1 MLTLATSGILHAI
14 GIFLI
19 GNIVGFINVLAAGGS
34 FLTLAFLIAIG
45 FPPNVANGTNRIGL
59 LLQNTFATA
68 KFHKLKI
75 LKARFALTV
84 GIPAILGALL
94 GSYIAVHIS
103 NELLKKIIAILM
115 VVISLITIYKPDKFV
130 KNKEFSKKK
139 WIAMIVIFFFIGIYG
154 GFIQAGV
161 GFFIITASIWGGFSM
176 VEANSIKVL
185 VITMYTIIILPVFLI
200 SHQANILA
208 GILLGLGSM
217 IGARL
222 AIGVS
227 VKKGDKFI
235 RTALLILLFVFAIK
249 LLFF

>member
-1 MLTLATSGILHAI
+1 MLSLTTTGILHAI

-19 GNIVGFINVLAAGGS
+19 GNLVGFINVLAAGGS

-45 FPPNVANGTNRIGL
+45 LPPNVANGTNRIGL

-84 GIPAILGALL
+84 GIPAVLGALL

-115 VVISLITIYKPDKFV
+115 VVISLVTVYKPDKFI
-130 KNKEFSKKK
+130 KNREFSKKK
-139 WIAMIVIFFFIGIYG
+139 WIAMIIIFFFIGIYG

-176 VEANSIKVL
+176 IEANSIKVL
-185 VITMYTIIILPVFLI
+185 IITMYTIAVLPVFLI
-200 SHQANILA
+200 SHQADIFA

-235 RTALLILLFVFAIK
+235 RTALLLLLFVFAIK